1 MSKKNQNLLPGEK
14 KTVSEIIDYCKNE
27 LGISFNLMD
36 EDNAKNFLSKH
47 NYFFRIKQ
55 YTDICQEKTKS
66 GKYIGLDFG
75 HLVEMSTIDM
85 FFRKFI
91 FKMTIDFEHYLKVK
105 LINDSQE
112 NSADDGYLVVKKFL
126 ETHEKVRSYLSNIQS
141 SNIAFYNKTVFDKY
155 LETPSVWAFVEM
167 LSFLDLIDFY
177 AFYYDFFRLKCDYTR
192 HFDSVRRLR
201 NAAAHNSC
209 MLCNFKPQSWF
220 HFDPEI
226 SFELLGANLGLGP
239 NVITSSLKIPVL
251 GDFTIMLS
259 NYTRLIS
266 SPKIKEKTFEE
277 IIQFFDGRMIYHKEY
292 FEGNTELK
300 NSYQFARKVLEY
312 YSKK

>member
-1 MSKKNQNLLPGEK
+1 
-14 KTVSEIIDYCKNE
+14 
-27 LGISFNLMD
+27 
-36 EDNAKNFLSKH
+36 
-47 NYFFRIKQ
+47 
-55 YTDICQEKTKS
+55 
-66 GKYIGLDFG
+66 
-75 HLVEMSTIDM
+75 MSTIDM

-177 AFYYDFFRLKCDYTR
+177 AFYYDFFHLKCDYTR